1 MEANLH
7 HPVVDFNSVT
17 NLMRQGA
24 YSENSLW
31 YSTRVR
37 VEKTVL
43 SYVRCRK
50 NEMFG
55 IVSKILNSS
64 PKDPDVEN

>member
-1 MEANLH
+1 METNLQ

-17 NLMRQGA
+17 DLMRQGD
-24 YSENSLW
+24 YSENSSW
-31 YSTRVR
+31 YTSAVR

-64 PKDPDVEN
+64 PKDPDIAN

>member
-1 MEANLH
+1 
-7 HPVVDFNSVT
+7 
-17 NLMRQGA
+17 MRQGDF
-24 YSENSLW
+24 SENSLW
-31 YSTRVR
+31 YTSTVR

-55 IVSKILNSS
+55 VVWKILNSS
-64 PKDPDVEN
+64 PKAPDVEN

>member
-1 MEANLH
+1 MKANLH
-7 HPVVDFNSVT
+7 HAVVDFISVT
-17 NLMRQGA
+17 NLIVHGA
-24 YSENSLW
+24 YLENSLW
-31 YSTRVR
+31 YTSNVR

-43 SYVRCRK
+43 SFVRCRK

-64 PKDPDVEN
+64 PKDPDV